1 MGKLIDPKK
10 KNSIMVG
17 ENTATPSDIAELFGR
32 NPDMTNYVAPQAAAQ
47 TVAQPTAT
55 YGQRM
60 QQEADASQARVD
72 DYFKKNPMTGDVFK
86 DIGGLLATREDRRR
100 ATKAREYME
109 AEEGRGVTRR
119 GQDIQLELGRG
130 EIGVNTERNRI
141 NEKGIDVQRELGL
154 GGLKVNMDRNRIS
167 EKGIDKQFELGQGEL
182 GLNRDIFSQT
192 VKRYNEVGRPADLFN
207 LTEKAANV
215 KAGVDSLGL
224 KLGDEAFATVNR
236 FVQGDGVAKPTQ
248 PMLEESDT
256 MYNKVPEQFSEPVTG
271 IPTASNESRG
281 VSPIFQAA
289 NLGVMLGKQINRAAT
304 PPRSSLRRRVKK
316 VQ

>member
-1 MGKLIDPKK
+1 MEKLIDPKK

-130 EIGVNTERNRI
+130 GIGVNTEQNRI

-154 GGLKVNMDRNRIS
+154 GALAINNSILSMQQDRYNNITKPSDKLAMAERAAGARIGAA
-167 EKGIDKQFELGQGEL
+167 EAGFELSDNLFKETSKYLKDG
-182 GLNRDIFSQT
+182 
-192 VKRYNEVGRPADLFN
+192 KPAVTDSV
-207 LTEKAANV
+207 AAPATSAV
-215 KAGVDSLGL
+215 TPATSTTVDSLAAA
-224 KLGDEAFATVNR
+224 DVPAFS
-236 FVQGDGVAKPTQ
+236 GYSPYPDI
-248 PMLEESDT
+248 LE
-256 MYNKVPEQFSEPVTG
+256 
-271 IPTASNESRG
+271 
-281 VSPIFQAA
+281 
-289 NLGVMLGKQINRAAT
+289 AT
-304 PPRSSLRRRVKK
+304 PITHYGKGIMSQIGGAAVEGGKLLGRTAARIRNLDPLSTPHQFKRK
-316 VQ
+316 VNK

>member
-47 TVAQPTAT
+47 TVAQPTAG
-55 YGQRM
+55 YSQRM

-86 DIGGLLATREDRRR
+86 DIGGLLATREDRKR

-109 AEEGRGVTRR
+109 AEEERGVTRR
-119 GQDIQLELGRG
+119 GQDIQRELDLKNIDTIVEG
-130 EIGVNTERNRI
+130 NKI
-141 NEKGIDVQRELGL
+141 NKELGL
-154 GGLKVNMDRNRIS
+154 G
-167 EKGIDKQFELGQGEL
+167 ELDLNKSIFNQTAERYRKYGE
-182 GLNRDIFSQT
+182 
-192 VKRYNEVGRPADLFN
+192 PADVMN
-207 LTEKAANV
+207 LTEKAANA

-236 FVQGDGVAKPTQ
+236 FVQGGGVAKPTQ
-248 PMLEESDT
+248 PMLVESDT

>member
-1 MGKLIDPKK
+1 MP
-10 KNSIMVG
+10 V
-17 ENTATPSDIAELFGR
+17 ATPVSKRKKELDSEIVQKENELTQFTKN
-32 NPDMTNYVAPQAAAQ
+32 NP
-47 TVAQPTAT
+47 
-55 YGQRM
+55 
-60 QQEADASQARVD
+60 
-72 DYFKKNPMTGDVFK
+72 FTGAIND
-86 DIGGLLATREDRRR
+86 DIGKLLATRQ
-100 ATKAREYME
+100 TREGLAAAKKNLNDE
-109 AEEGRGVTRR
+109 NSTAAILR
-119 GQDIQLELGRG
+119 GQDLDH
-130 EIGVNTERNRI
+130 EINLSQVDIAKEKNDIDWDKLNVTRDEINVNKLAVDANNNKTAV
-141 NEKGIDVQRELGL
+141 DRELGL
-154 GGLKVNMDRNRIS
+154 G
-167 EKGIDKQFELGQGEL
+167 ELDLNKSIFNQTAERYRKYGE
-182 GLNRDIFSQT
+182 
-192 VKRYNEVGRPADLFN
+192 PADIMN
-207 LTEKAANV
+207 LTEKAASA

-224 KLGDEAFATVNR
+224 KLGDEAFANVNR